1 MLQHEHALEAGRNR
15 VLHELY
21 VSARLM
27 LAGCDP
33 LPRIKRE
40 TTLLI
45 AGVRSSKQNSPSF

>member
-1 MLQHEHALEAGRNR
+1 VLQHEHALEAGRNR